1 MGTICQKRNY
11 LHVRCR
17 WKVTSSKAKFKHF
30 ANLEDIFYR
39 GSSGKISF
47 YSYATPRVGDGIC
60 GLRPISQ
67 KKRRM
72 CSSIRQPLLRPKR
85 TIKVIKN
92 QWYEICCYA
101 GLRWNF
107 SASESTMEAT
117 FTVRYTVMSHTNN
130 IRSKCTKKNWIAFP
144 GVVTICEFVLQLR
157 PSSYTH
163 TKKEKITA

>member
-47 YSYATPRVGDGIC
+47 YFYATPRVGDGIC

-85 TIKVIKN
+85 TIKVIKKSVIWN
-92 QWYEICCYA
+92 MLLCWVEMEFL
-101 GLRWNF
+101 GLWVYNG
-107 SASESTMEAT
+107 SNLYGSIHSDVT
-117 FTVRYTVMSHTNN
+117 HQQH
-130 IRSKCTKKNWIAFP
+130 KK
-144 GVVTICEFVLQLR
+144 QM
-157 PSSYTH
+157 Y
-163 TKKEKITA
+163 KKELNCFSRCCNHLWICPSITAIILHTQKRKKTA